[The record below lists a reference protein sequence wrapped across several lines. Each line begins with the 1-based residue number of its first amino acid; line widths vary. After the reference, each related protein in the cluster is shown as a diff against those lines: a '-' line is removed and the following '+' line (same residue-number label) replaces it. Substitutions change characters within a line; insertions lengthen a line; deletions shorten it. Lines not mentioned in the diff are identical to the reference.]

1 MWIALSLVGLLVFV
15 YWYTYPRLGE
25 VVLSGWEQQAMQ
37 RANLV
42 RRRYDINGIS
52 VSVLE
57 TEGRR
62 DRNKPLL
69 MMIHGFTGDNTVW
82 LALAA
87 QFKDDYHVVVP
98 DLPGHGQTGF
108 SPDWQYGISA
118 QAKLLN
124 ALIWRMG
131 YQRATLIG
139 NSMGGYIAAYMARY
153 QANAIEACIL
163 LAPAGLPANQKSQLD
178 DMLDRGQNP
187 FFVTRRRAWY
197 RLMDMSMESG
207 PYVPKMV
214 KDVLADRHIKRVNQ
228 YQRVFTDFVAA
239 GYFDPAELAKTQ
251 VPVLTI
257 WGGKD
262 ELLDPSALDNWVN
275 TLHCDW
281 EMFHDVGHM
290 PMLEAPGRTYQ
301 RIVNF
306 IQVKNLAR
314 QDQAA

>member
-1 MWIALSLVGLLVFV
+1 MWIALSLVGLLVFI

-108 SPDWQYGISA
+108 SPDWQYSISA

-153 QANAIEACIL
+153 QSNAIEACIL

-197 RLMDMSMESG
+197 RLVDMSMASG

-228 YQRVFTDFVAA
+228 YQRVFTDFIAA
-239 GYFDPAELAKTQ
+239 GYFDPDELVKIQ

-257 WGGKD
+257 WGGRD